1 MPQRLPGVLLHD
13 HLDGGLRPATVVE
26 LADDVGYRG
35 LPTTDPAQLAEWF
48 DQKQS
53 GSLETYLEA
62 FTHTIAVMQTSD
74 ALHRVAAE
82 AALDL
87 AADGVVYAEVRFAP
101 HLHTRRG
108 LSLDEV
114 MEAVTTGLDAGAAES
129 GLAWGVIVDAIR
141 SEPTSEEAVDLAIRW
156 QKRGVVGFDLAGP
169 ERGYPPELHLPAIR
183 RAQAFGL
190 RVTLH
195 AGEAAGVESL
205 AAALRAGAERI
216 GHGVEVVED
225 CRVEGGEI
233 VQLGRVATQVRD
245 RAIPLEVCPSSNL
258 ATKRWSPDQHP
269 VGMLHRA
276 GFAVTLNTDNRLM
289 SRTRLSQE
297 MDLVV
302 THHRFGV
309 SDLALVARRA
319 LQAAFCPS
327 PLKRELWEQ
336 RLAPAYRAAGADA
349 SPRW

>member
-1 MPQRLPGVLLHD
+1 MSKPLPGVLLHD

-26 LADDVGYRG
+26 LADDLGYRG
-35 LPTTDPAQLAEWF
+35 LPITDPGQLAEWF
-48 DQKQS
+48 DQRRS

-62 FTHTIAVMQTSD
+62 FAHTIAVMQTTD
-74 ALHRVAAE
+74 ALHRVAFE
-82 AALDL
+82 TALDL
-87 AADGVVYAEVRFAP
+87 AEDGVVYAEVRFAP

-114 MEAVTTGLDAGAAES
+114 MEAVTTGMAAGAAES
-129 GLAWGVIVDAIR
+129 GLVWGVIVDAIR
-141 SEPTSEEAVDLAIRW
+141 SERTSEEAVDVAVRW
-156 QKRGVVGFDLAGP
+156 QDRGVVGFDLAGP
-169 ERGYPPELHLPAIR
+169 ERGHPPDLHLPAIR

-216 GHGVEVVED
+216 GHGVEVIDD

-233 VQLGRVATQVRD
+233 VQLGRVAAQVRD

-258 ATKRWSPDQHP
+258 ATKRWKPAQHP
-269 VGMLHRA
+269 VGLLYRA

-297 MDLVV
+297 MELVV
-302 THHRFGV
+302 AHHGFGV
-309 SDLALVARRA
+309 SDLADVARRS
-319 LQAAFCPS
+319 LQAAFCPT
-327 PLKRELWEQ
+327 PLKRELWE
-336 RLAPAYRAAGADA
+336 RRVAPAYRAAGADV